1 MENFK
6 SVFSE
11 SYQSLYCRA
20 KSIMSKE
27 EDVIALM
34 KEVYLLAAE
43 ANVADVNAKAWMTKQ
58 IYTLGCGKFRK
69 KKAREAE
76 LIELLESE
84 YETGKGIDAD
94 KTKELICETF
104 TELPD
109 LYHALLVA
117 FYMDRYSVKELATIM
132 GYNVGVIINRLNY
145 IHKYLSKKLED
156 YQEEHKVKVQFSVE
170 MLYEALK
177 QWAADNTMD
186 ETVSQNLYTSL
197 CKELDLPVETL
208 VNEVDESDD
217 ADVSDKVQEEESEN
231 GIDAVKEELQ
241 NYSVKKGL
249 DKKQVV
255 LIAAI
260 VGGLTVLA
268 LIAILVLGNGDKK
281 EEPKDNKPPVEQNE
295 DDLQEDDVQ
304 EGNTQED
311 EIQDDEVQEDEVQD
325 DETQDQDTQVE
336 KDSTYILPD
345 SNSRKLTRADLQGL
359 SKEKLRLARNE
370 IFARHGMIFGVPDL
384 DAYFGE
390 KSWYKPTYSY
400 DDFYDK
406 VEMSAIEEANVA
418 LINQVEE
425 AMQ

>member
-34 KEVYLLAAE
+34 KEVYSLAAE

-76 LIELLESE
+76 IIELLESE
-84 YETGKGIDAD
+84 YEAGKGIDVD